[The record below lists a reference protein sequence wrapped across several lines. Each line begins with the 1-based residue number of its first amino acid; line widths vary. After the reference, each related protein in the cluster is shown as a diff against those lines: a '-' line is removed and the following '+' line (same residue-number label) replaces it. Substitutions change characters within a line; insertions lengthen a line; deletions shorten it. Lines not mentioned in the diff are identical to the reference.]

1 MEFIKINGVALPTP
15 TTCSISEYDID
26 SASSGRGES
35 AYMFRERIRANV
47 CKIDLSWDGASPA
60 DAQTI
65 RNAIADA
72 FFEVTVWFLGEERTM
87 TMYAG
92 DRSYNP
98 HFTENNGQ
106 KLERWDI
113 SFSLTEQ

>member
-1 MEFIKINGVALPTP
+1 MDFIKINGVTLPVP

-26 SASSGRGES
+26 SASTGRGES
-35 AYMFRERIRANV
+35 AYMMRERIRGNV
-47 CKIDLSWDGASPA
+47 CKIDLAWNGASPA
-60 DAQTI
+60 DAKAI
-65 RNAIADA
+65 RAAIADA

-92 DRSYNP
+92 DRSYTP
-98 HFTENNGQ
+98 HFTDHNGE

>member
-1 MEFIKINGVALPTP
+1 
-15 TTCSISEYDID
+15 
-26 SASSGRGES
+26 
-35 AYMFRERIRANV
+35 MFRERIRANV
-47 CKIDLSWDGASPA
+47 CKIDLSWDSASPA

-92 DRSYNP
+92 DRSYTP
-98 HFTENNGQ
+98 HFTDNNGE

>member
-1 MEFIKINGVALPTP
+1 MEFIKINGAALPAP
-15 TTCSISEYDID
+15 TTCTISEYDID

-35 AYMFRERIRANV
+35 AHMFRERIRENV
-47 CKIDLSWDGASPA
+47 CKIDLSWNGASPEA
-60 DAQTI
+60 AKAI
-65 RNAIADA
+65 RAAIADA
-72 FFEVTVWFLGEERTM
+72 FFEVSVWFLGKERTM

-98 HFTENNGQ
+98 HFTDNNGE

>member
-1 MEFIKINGVALPTP
+1 MEFIKINGAALPAP
-15 TTCSISEYDID
+15 TTCTISEYDID

-35 AYMFRERIRANV
+35 AYMFRERIRENV
-47 CKIDLSWDGASPA
+47 CKIDLSWNGASPEA
-60 DAQTI
+60 AKAI
-65 RNAIADA
+65 RAAIADA
-72 FFEVTVWFLGEERTM
+72 FFEVSVWFLGKKRTM

-98 HFTENNGQ
+98 HFTDNNGE

>member
-1 MEFIKINGVALPTP
+1 MDFIKINGVALPTP

-35 AYMFRERIRANV
+35 AYMLRERIRENV
-47 CKIDLSWDGASPA
+47 CKIDLAWNGASPE
-60 DAQTI
+60 DAKAI
-65 RNAIADA
+65 RVAIADA
-72 FFEVTVWFLGEERTM
+72 YFEVSVWFLGEERTM

-92 DRSYNP
+92 DRSYTP
-98 HFTENNGQ
+98 HFTDNNGE

-113 SFSLTEQ
+113 SFSLTQQ